1 MPVGLPQRGGL
12 IAAAFYGGGVHGTAD
27 APASREADACPMK
40 LADRSPGLVI
50 VLAGVVVYG
59 TILIEIGMWMVAS
72 WLAMFT
78 TLALA
83 IVLAL
88 AIAWW
93 FDGLVSDGAPASDEA
108 MPAPVPAALPA
119 QPVKAR
125 APRFGAAQPV

>member
-1 MPVGLPQRGGL
+1 
-12 IAAAFYGGGVHGTAD
+12 
-27 APASREADACPMK
+27 MK

-72 WLAMFT
+72 WIAMAS
-78 TLALA
+78 TLVLA

-88 AIAWW
+88 AIARW
-93 FDGLVSDGAPASDEA
+93 FDGLVSDGATATAEA
-108 MPAPVPAALPA
+108 KPAPAPAV
-119 QPVKAR
+119 QPVDPPKAR